1 MSAPSFSQDCP
12 LFFIMNAGSG
22 HNDKTETRQIIEEVM
37 QAANRPYE
45 MCLVDDAAQLSAT
58 AREAVEKALACGGAV
73 VAVGGDGTLNA
84 VANAAV
90 GKGCVFGALPQ
101 GTFNYF
107 GRTHGLSQDG
117 REAAEALLRATPHPV
132 QVGMLNDRIFL
143 VNASLGLYP
152 QVLED
157 REAYKQQY
165 GRSRL
170 VAAWSGLVSV
180 FQGHRQLRIT
190 LDRQGR
196 TSTLRTPTLF
206 VGNNRL
212 QLEQI
217 GIPESEVIEAGQLA
231 AIAVKPVGTLS
242 LLWLMVCGAFGRLG
256 EAENVINF
264 SFSRLTVKPSKLYRT
279 QRVKVAMDG
288 EISWMN
294 APLDFR
300 VSPDPLYLLKPQPL
314 AASGTREA
322 TQ

>member
-1 MSAPSFSQDCP
+1 MSVPPFSANCP

-22 HNDKTETRQIIEEVM
+22 HNDKAQTQETIEEVM
-37 QAANRPYE
+37 RVAGRPYE
-45 MCLVDDAAQLSAT
+45 ICLVDKPSMLTDT
-58 AREAVEKALACGGAV
+58 ARKAVEKALACGGAV

-84 VANAAV
+84 VANVVV
-90 GKGCVFGALPQ
+90 GSGCVFGALPQ

-132 QVGMLNDRIFL
+132 QVGMLNERIFL

-157 REAYKQQY
+157 REAYKQHY

-190 LDRQGR
+190 LDSQGR

-217 GIPESEVIEAGQLA
+217 GIPESEVIEEGQLA

-242 LLWLMVCGAFGRLG
+242 LLWLMLCGAFGRLG

-294 APLDFR
+294 TPLNFR
-300 VSPDPLYLLKPQPL
+300 VSPDPLYLLKPQATTPD
-314 AASGTREA
+314 GREA
-322 TQ
+322 TP